1 MHDDSVLVERR
12 LRRELMQRLMPAMY
26 RATLPMSVRA
36 WDAPGEP
43 VGYTEAIAGLAA
55 EGRPFEVGT
64 HWSRPWGTTWF
75 EFAVD
80 VPADWTGPSLEA
92 VVDLGFHPDSA
103 GFQSEGLVWL
113 PGADGRGA
121 PLQGIHPRRTAVP
134 LPAARPGA
142 LTLVVE
148 AASNP
153 AFPQDGRRSPLGSL
167 STAGSAPLYRLRHAH
182 LGLRDDEVFH
192 LLLDV
197 EVLLGLMTALPATDK
212 QRQRLLRE
220 LERAFDAI
228 ATSPDVSSGASRARA
243 LLAPALGRHARDGAH
258 HVVGVGH
265 AHIDSAWLWPLR
277 ETVRK
282 CARTFASATQM
293 MDTYPEYRFVCSQA
307 VQYQW
312 MEERYPAL
320 FERIRE
326 RVATGQWQPVG
337 GMWVEAD
344 MNLPSGESIVR
355 QLVHGQRYF
364 ESRFGVRCSEV
375 WIPDVF
381 GYPASMPQIY
391 RAGGC
396 ERFVTQK
403 LSWNKQNRFPHSTF
417 WWEGLD
423 GSRVLTHF
431 PPVDTYNATVVG
443 EEMVFSE
450 RNFKEHGWSDWSLMP
465 YGHGNGGG
473 GPTREMIER
482 GRRLADLDGAPR
494 LTMGTTD
501 DFFARLDEEVA
512 AGAPV
517 PVWSGELYF
526 EMHRGTL
533 TSQSATKVGNRRC
546 EGLLREVELLW
557 ATAPDGVVPTD
568 VVAEI
573 DSLWKDLLLQQF
585 HDIIPGSSIA
595 WVYEDSEREHARIAA
610 ACEDLIARAAAHLGC
625 HSLHDGTG
633 SVGTGS
639 IVVANTATDARREV
653 WSAPAGLLDPA
664 TPSAQLLHDGRV
676 ASVVEVPGSAMA
688 HHVAQPTSD
697 HVVVTEH
704 TFTNGHVSL
713 SWNLDGDIV
722 SVIDIAAA
730 RELLPV
736 GRALQ
741 FELAPDQPVE
751 YDAWDVEEWT
761 RGLGTSLGPARS
773 IEIVDAGPLV
783 ATLRVERGFGA
794 STLVAHVT
802 MRAGSPR
809 IDITLDID
817 WHEDEMLLSMMLPL
831 DVAARE
837 AACEIQF
844 GHVMRPTHASN
855 SWDAAKFE
863 VCAHRW
869 VDLSEPGFGVAV
881 LNDGRYGH
889 GVQDGGVR
897 VSLLRAAKYPDPTQ
911 DHGRHRC
918 TIAVMPH
925 QGGREGLAAVVR
937 EGERLNLP
945 LRAVGRVPAGV
956 TLPSAP
962 VRLDSAVE
970 GSVQLSAVKRAD
982 DGSGDLVVRLYE
994 AAGARSPVTVRLPH
1008 RVTRAA
1014 RCNALEEELESLD
1027 TTDGIVTLTLRPFE
1041 LVTLRL
1047 A

>member
-12 LRRELMQRLMPAMY
+12 IRRELMQRLMPAMY
-26 RATLPMSVRA
+26 RATVPMTVRA
-36 WDAPGEP
+36 WDTPGEP
-43 VGYTEAIAGLAA
+43 VAYADAMAGLAA
-55 EGRPFEVGT
+55 EGRPFDVGT

-75 EFAVD
+75 EFRVD
-80 VPADWTGPSLEA
+80 VPAAWAGSSLEA

-134 LPAARPGA
+134 LPDTPTGP

-167 STAGSAPLYRLRHAH
+167 LTAGTAPLYRLRHAH

-192 LLLDV
+192 LLLDI
-197 EVLLGLMTALPATDK
+197 EVLLGLMTALPAADK

-220 LERAFDAI
+220 LERAFDVI
-228 ATSPDVSSGASRARA
+228 ATSTDVSSGAPRARA
-243 LLAPALGRHARDGAH
+243 LLAPALQRHARDGAH
-258 HVVGVGH
+258 HVIGVGH

-282 CARTFASATQM
+282 CARTFASATRM

-312 MEERYPAL
+312 MEDRYPAL

-326 RVATGQWQPVG
+326 RVASGQWQPVG

-364 ESRFGVRCSEV
+364 ESRFGVRCAEV

-501 DFFARLDEEVA
+501 EFFARLDEEVA
-512 AGAPV
+512 SGAPV

-546 EGLLREVELLW
+546 EGLLREAELMW
-557 ATAPDGVVPTD
+557 ATASSGAVPDD
-568 VVAEI
+568 VAAEL
-573 DSLWKDLLLQQF
+573 DALWKDLLLQQF

-595 WVYEDSEREHARIAA
+595 WVYEDSEREHARIAS
-610 ACEDLIARAAAHLGC
+610 ACEVLIARAAEQAGC
-625 HSLHDGTG
+625 APLDEGTG
-633 SVGTGS
+633 A
-639 IVVANTATDARREV
+639 VVIANSATDARREV

-664 TPSAQLLHDGRV
+664 EQGTQLLHDGRV
-676 ASVVEVPGSAMA
+676 ASLVEVPGSSLAA
-688 HHVAQPTSD
+688 HETLPNTDQ
-697 HVVVTEH
+697 VVVTEH
-704 TFTNGHVSL
+704 TFTNGFVSMA
-713 SWNLDGDIV
+713 WNLDGDIL
-722 SVIDIAAA
+722 SIIDIRAA
-730 RELLPV
+730 REVLPV
-736 GRALQ
+736 GRSLQ

-761 RGLGTSLGPARS
+761 RVLGLPLGPARS
-773 IEIVDAGPLV
+773 VQIVDTGPLV
-783 ATLRVERGFGA
+783 ATLRVERSFGA
-794 STLVAHVT
+794 STLVEHVT

-809 IDITLDID
+809 IDIALDID
-817 WHEDEMLLSMMLPL
+817 WHEDEQLLSLMLPL
-831 DVAARE
+831 DVTARE

-911 DHGRHRC
+911 DHGRHHC
-918 TIAVMPH
+918 TISVMPH
-925 QGGREGLAAVVR
+925 AGGSEGLASVVR

-945 LRAVGRVPAGV
+945 LRAVGRVASGAD
-956 TLPSAP
+956 LPTAP
-962 VRLDSAVE
+962 LRLDAALE
-970 GSVQLSAVKRAD
+970 GSVQISAVKRAD
-982 DGSGDLVVRLYE
+982 DGSGELVVRLYE
-994 AAGARSPVTVRLPH
+994 ALGARSPVTVRLPH
-1008 RVTRAA
+1008 RITHAA

-1027 TTDGIVTLTLRPFE
+1027 TADGIVALTLTPFE

-1047 A
+1047 G